1 MSGALIAII
10 ILVAILGG
18 YLIDYQK
25 NKLEWESKNSKQ
37 DEEVDDLR
45 KLVQQMKKRIENLEA
60 IAAQNPDDFE
70 MNDASPRDF
79 IEIDE
84 KETIKQENRKKVAKQ
99 AKNKGD

>member
-1 MSGALIAII
+1 MSGALIAVI
-10 ILVAILGG
+10 ILTAVIGG

-60 IAAQNPDDFE
+60 IAAQNPDDFK
-70 MNDASPRDF
+70 MNDANPRDF
-79 IEIDE
+79 IEIDDQ
-84 KETIKQENRKKVAKQ
+84 ETLKQENRQKVANQ
-99 AKNKGD
+99 AKEKGD